1 MYSSNS
7 NAWGDGMLRKF
18 MLVMLF
24 VLFVLFVLFG
34 NLADAA
40 QN

>member
-1 MYSSNS
+1 
-7 NAWGDGMLRKF
+7 MLRKT

-24 VLFVLFVLFG
+24 VLFLLLG

>member
-24 VLFVLFVLFG
+24 VLFG

>member
-1 MYSSNS
+1 MLAGN
-7 NAWGDGMLRKF
+7 DMLRRSI
-18 MLVMLF
+18 LVMLF
-24 VLFVLFVLFG
+24 VLLG